1 LKEAIVDQQI
11 QQYRQGNAASRQQ
24 LHQLVARLSDDD
36 LTRPLNDD
44 WTVAATLV
52 HLAFWDQSCVARWE
66 EFDRNG
72 SFVGLSGA
80 VVELI
85 NTASLP
91 AWLAIPG
98 LTAVAL
104 VLEAA
109 EEADRRTEQLSDA
122 ALTYV
127 VEHDRAFILDRAS
140 HRTSHLDEIEQVLNG

>member
-1 LKEAIVDQQI
+1 MDQQI
-11 QQYRQGNAASRQQ
+11 QHYRQGNAASRQR

-36 LTRPLNDD
+36 LTRQVNDD
-44 WTVAATLV
+44 WTVAATLA

-72 SFVGLSGA
+72 SFVGLSDA

-91 AWLAIPG
+91 AWLAMPG
-98 LTAVAL
+98 LTAAAL

-109 EEADRRTEQLSDA
+109 EEADGRTERLSDA
-122 ALTYV
+122 ALAYV
-127 VEHDRAFILDRAS
+127 IEHDRTFILDRAS
-140 HRTSHLDEIEQVLNG
+140 HRSPHLDEIEQSLNG